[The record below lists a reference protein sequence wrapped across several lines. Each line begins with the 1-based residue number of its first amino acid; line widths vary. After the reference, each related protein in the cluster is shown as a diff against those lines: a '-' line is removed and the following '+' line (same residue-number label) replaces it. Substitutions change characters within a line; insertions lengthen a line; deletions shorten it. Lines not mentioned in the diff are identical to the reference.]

1 MNALDPCCTHRVVD
15 DDAACNVLVVLVKAH
30 GVNEDGR
37 LHQEVGTVHAW
48 EPAVRRRAEQWREVP
63 ALGNGLEAVC

>member
-1 MNALDPCCTHRVVD
+1 VVD

-37 LHQEVGTVHAW
+37 LHQEVGLFM
-48 EPAVRRRAEQWREVP
+48 
-63 ALGNGLEAVC
+63 LGSQQYDAGPNNGARSPP

>member
-37 LHQEVGTVHAW
+37 LHQEVGLFM
-48 EPAVRRRAEQWREVP
+48 
-63 ALGNGLEAVC
+63 LGSQQYDAGPNNGARSPP